1 MRPAVRAA
9 VVDLLRQ
16 APDDADRASM
26 MPAGGPDPERTFFLE
41 ASFLEA
47 STWPDVVRDR
57 DEPQRRERYRRGH
70 WHYVNHF
77 WASTPDGPLPLS
89 HLDAAEES
97 ATERLLR
104 FAETVADASVPG
116 PERAVQR
123 AGMLHLVGDLHQPL
137 HASSRVRPAHPE
149 GDKGG
154 GSFRLGGEERF
165 GNLHVCWDGILD
177 RSYPRRAGES
187 SVEYALRL
195 ARRLPQPDCLDSTAT
210 RSGPTRSGPTR
221 SGPTGVAVW
230 TRESAEIAQLAVCL
244 PVLRYLPVL
253 REGAPPPEIC
263 RRHAPCLSEGRLQLA
278 GLRLAA
284 LRMAALL
291 NHLFR

>member
-1 MRPAVRAA
+1 MLPAVRAA

-57 DEPQRRERYRRGH
+57 DEPQRRERYHRGH

-77 WASTPDGPLPLS
+77 WASTPDGPRPLS

-97 ATERLLR
+97 ATGRLLR
-104 FAETVADASVPG
+104 FAERVADSSVPG

-123 AGMLHLVGDLHQPL
+123 AGMLHLVGDLHQSL

-187 SVEYALRL
+187 GVEYALRL
-195 ARRLPQPDCLDSTAT
+195 ARRLPQPDRLDSTAT
-210 RSGPTRSGPTR
+210 GSGPNG
-221 SGPTGVAVW
+221 SGPTGVAV
-230 TRESAEIAQLAVCL
+230 
-244 PVLRYLPVL
+244 
-253 REGAPPPEIC
+253 
-263 RRHAPCLSEGRLQLA
+263 
-278 GLRLAA
+278 
-284 LRMAALL
+284 
-291 NHLFR
+291 